1 MEGARR
7 ERRDAVPPGDR
18 RTFGVL
24 ASAALK
30 LRVRESRVPGVRWVV
45 ETNLAWV
52 SWPREDERHAYAGLR
67 RVKGLITGELGAS
80 PSAASLDELP
90 LVAALAEARADGC
103 RIQLGPL
110 LHGHAKTWSAGGSEP
125 ALIERLDWLSQ
136 QLQLRIHSFMAA
148 TRPPTE

>member
-1 MEGARR
+1 MDRGVR
-7 ERRDAVPPGDR
+7 ERRDTPSQGER

-45 ETNLAWV
+45 DTNLAWV
-52 SWPREDERHAYAGLR
+52 SWPREDGCRVYAGLR
-67 RVKGLITGELGAS
+67 RNKGLITGELGAA
-80 PSAASLDELP
+80 PSDASLDDLP
-90 LVAALAEARADGC
+90 LIQSLAEARAEGC
-103 RIQLGPL
+103 RVQLGPL

-136 QLQLRIHSFMAA
+136 QLQLKLHSFMAA
-148 TRPPTE
+148 TRQPEE

>member
-1 MEGARR
+1 MDRGMR
-7 ERRDAVPPGDR
+7 ERRDTAPPGER
-18 RTFGVL
+18 RTFGTL

-52 SWPREDERHAYAGLR
+52 SWPREDERRVYTGLR
-67 RVKGLITGELGAS
+67 RTKSLITGELGAS
-80 PSAASLDELP
+80 PSDVLLDELP
-90 LVAALAEARADGC
+90 LIQSLAEARAEGC

-110 LHGHAKTWSAGGSEP
+110 LHAHDKTWYAGGSEP

-136 QLQLRIHSFMAA
+136 QLQLKLHSFMAA
-148 TRPPTE
+148 TRTPQE

>member
-1 MEGARR
+1 MDRGSR
-7 ERRDAVPPGDR
+7 ERRDTASPGER

-52 SWPREDERHAYAGLR
+52 SWPREDERRVFAGLR
-67 RVKGLITGELGAS
+67 RHKGLITGELGVS
-80 PSAASLDELP
+80 PSDDSLDDLP
-90 LVAALAEARADGC
+90 LIQSLAEARAEGC
-103 RIQLGPL
+103 RVQLGPL
-110 LHGHAKTWSAGGSEP
+110 LHGHGKTWSAGGSEP

-136 QLQLRIHSFMAA
+136 QLELKLHSFMAA
-148 TRPPTE
+148 TRAPQE